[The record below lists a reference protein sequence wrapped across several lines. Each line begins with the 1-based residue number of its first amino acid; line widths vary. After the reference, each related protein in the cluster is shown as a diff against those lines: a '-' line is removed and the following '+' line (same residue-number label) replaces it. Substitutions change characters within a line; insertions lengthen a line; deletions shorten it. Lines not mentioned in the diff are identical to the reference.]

1 MFELPQVIKNKADLV
16 AGQMLKQKVPQAYA
30 FDFMLI
36 LMIGSLI
43 IEIAKCL
50 VKNKRDTQEMF
61 ETIQKP
67 NYIQKRYLHKVIK
80 NEFAGTDYEQYIE
93 EIYTAMLTEG
103 SMSEL
108 DDVITV
114 LKVGASA

>member
-30 FDFMLI
+30 FNWMLI
-36 LMIGSLI
+36 LMIGSII

-50 VKNKRDTQEMF
+50 VKNKRDKQEMF
-61 ETIQKP
+61 ETVQKP
-67 NYIQKRYLHKVIK
+67 NFIEKKLLKKVIR
-80 NEFAGTDYEQYIE
+80 NELKDTEFEQYIE
-93 EIYTAMLTEG
+93 EVYTGMLAEG

-108 DDVITV
+108 DDVAEV